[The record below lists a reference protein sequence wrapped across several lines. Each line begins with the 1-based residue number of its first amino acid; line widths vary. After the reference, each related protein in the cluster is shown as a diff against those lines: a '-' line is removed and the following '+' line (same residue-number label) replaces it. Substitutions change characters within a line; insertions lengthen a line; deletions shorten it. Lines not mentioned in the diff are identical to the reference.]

1 MTELLILAAVLILL
15 FGASQ
20 LPKLARAIGSSRA
33 EYEKGVRESAQAE
46 EERRQSTER

>member
-1 MTELLILAAVLILL
+1 MPELLILLAVLILL

-33 EYEKGVRESAQAE
+33 EYEKGVRESAAE